1 MLRRRA
7 FVIQLSGL
15 VAGGALSQRLAAEI
29 VGTGPKPTKITVYK
43 SASCGCCAEWVEYVR
58 KNGFEP
64 TVHDEEDMDAIKAQ
78 LGVPE
83 GVRSCH
89 TALADKYLIE
99 GHVPAADIERL
110 LAEHPAVAGLAVP
123 DMPPKTPG
131 MAAAGSRIEGFE
143 VVSFQLNGTT
153 KTFARY

>member
-1 MLRRRA
+1 MLNRRA
-7 FVIQLSGL
+7 FVLRVSGV
-15 VAGGALSQRLAAEI
+15 VAAGALSRRLAAEI
-29 VGTGPKPTKITVYK
+29 VGSGGDPAIITGYK
-43 SASCGCCAEWVEYVR
+43 SAGCGCCTEWVEHIR

-64 TVHDEEDMDAIKAQ
+64 AVHDEEDMDAIKAR
-78 LGVPE
+78 LGVPS

-99 GHVPAADIERL
+99 GHVPAADIKRL

-123 DMPPKTPG
+123 GMPSHTPG
-131 MAAAGSRIEGFE
+131 MASAGARIEGFE